1 MQRKSELRVEFRP
14 ISEITPYEGNPRVIP
29 QSAVE
34 KVAASIRQF
43 GWQQPI
49 VVDKAGVIVAGHT
62 RRLAALHLGLKA
74 VPVHVADDLSP
85 DQIAAYRL
93 ADNRV
98 ADETR

>member
-1 MQRKSELRVEFRP
+1 MQRKNELPVEFRSV
-14 ISEITPYEGNPRVIP
+14 SEITPYERNPRVIP

-49 VVDKAGVIVAGHT
+49 VVDTNGVIVAGHT

-93 ADNRV
+93 AEGER
-98 ADETR
+98 RP